1 MLRSSFLAEITR
13 NEISFLV
20 MQEFLCLGVSSN
32 RVFPIRNAIKRI
44 PSLGD
49 ASLLLTHIVYL
60 KY

>member
-1 MLRSSFLAEITR
+1 
-13 NEISFLV
+13 